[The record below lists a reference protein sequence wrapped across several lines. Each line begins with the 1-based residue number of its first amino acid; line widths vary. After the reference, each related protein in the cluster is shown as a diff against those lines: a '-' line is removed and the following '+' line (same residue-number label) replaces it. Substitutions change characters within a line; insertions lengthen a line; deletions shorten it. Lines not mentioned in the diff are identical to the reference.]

1 MKPVEQRFLE
11 DVATIDAEILKAAN
25 GDASI
30 EQLDQLGRRKANL
43 FRDCALKLIELG
55 YPQVCESW
63 ASQFYFEDEGND
75 LQICPLWIVT
85 GVPSKKG
92 RPLVEE
98 WMRNRQIEWDGGV
111 KSLREEVENALL
123 TGESVPRFGL
133 RIQLTVLQKEH
144 HVNQVQT
151 NQLISDPDF
160 TIWQTKAEV

>member
-25 GDASI
+25 SDASI
-30 EQLDQLGRRKANL
+30 AQLDQLGRRKATL
-43 FRDCALKLIELG
+43 VRDYALKLIELG

-63 ASQFYFEDEGND
+63 ASHFYFEDEAKD
-75 LQICPLWIVT
+75 FQICPLWIVT

-92 RPLVEE
+92 RPLAEE
-98 WMRNRQIEWDGGV
+98 WMRSRKIEWDGGV
-111 KSLREEVENALL
+111 KSLREAVENALL

-133 RIQLTVLQKEH
+133 RIQLTVLQKDH
-144 HVNQVQT
+144 HVNQSQK

-160 TIWQTKAEV
+160 PSWQE